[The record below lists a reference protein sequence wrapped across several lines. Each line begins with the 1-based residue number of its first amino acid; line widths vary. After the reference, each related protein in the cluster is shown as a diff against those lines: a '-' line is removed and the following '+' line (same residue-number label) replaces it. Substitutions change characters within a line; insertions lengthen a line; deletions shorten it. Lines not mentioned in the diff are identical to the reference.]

1 MGSFRPKAH
10 AATPLGCSRI
20 GLAAA
25 FLIGTTIPLATRDRD
40 AIAAVAAVRSA
51 TPKGT
56 AGASYGLGFGATQF
70 LGGRRRADFA
80 AHRPCRVQTLTR
92 LRVQT
97 RRRSQSVF
105 TLGTTWLIS
114 TRFWDFLSSFRN

>member
-70 LGGRRRADFA
+70 LGGAPTLRLTV
-80 AHRPCRVQTLTR
+80 HVGYKHSRVF
-92 LRVQT
+92 VFKHVGAV
-97 RRRSQSVF
+97 SQCSP
-105 TLGTTWLIS
+105 
-114 TRFWDFLSSFRN
+114 